1 MGCDLR
7 LRIRYQR
14 HLPTEVDEC
23 FDNKNSEYVSE
34 WYRCPMSI
42 PVSRSNRVLMYELD
56 KAVMSKGEVL
66 EQIRKWAQVLST
78 SIDELGNSIEDYAEA
93 IGVLAKVYNEF
104 VDGQFIEVD
113 YS

>member
-42 PVSRSNRVLMYELD
+42 PVSRSNRALMYELE
-56 KAVMSKGEVL
+56 KAVMSREEVL

-78 SIDELGNSIEDYAEA
+78 SLGELGDSIEDYAEA
-93 IGVLAKVYNEF
+93 IGVLAKIYNEF
-104 VDGQFIEVD
+104 ADGQFIEVD